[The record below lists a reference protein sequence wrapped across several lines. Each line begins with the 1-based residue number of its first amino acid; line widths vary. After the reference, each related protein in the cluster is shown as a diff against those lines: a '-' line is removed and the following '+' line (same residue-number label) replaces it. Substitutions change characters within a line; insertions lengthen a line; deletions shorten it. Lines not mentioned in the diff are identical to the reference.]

1 MPAPPD
7 ESEPAMV
14 SAIGIV
20 IVLPAGI
27 SAIGSWSCFVLARGF
42 ITSKF
47 ACHRPS
53 NLAVLRRM
61 RRSAYS
67 RFCE

>member
-20 IVLPAGI
+20 IVGLATCSGSRADDPVLARR
-27 SAIGSWSCFVLARGF
+27 AIGSKLA
-42 ITSKF
+42 
-47 ACHRPS
+47 
-53 NLAVLRRM
+53 
-61 RRSAYS
+61 
-67 RFCE
+67 